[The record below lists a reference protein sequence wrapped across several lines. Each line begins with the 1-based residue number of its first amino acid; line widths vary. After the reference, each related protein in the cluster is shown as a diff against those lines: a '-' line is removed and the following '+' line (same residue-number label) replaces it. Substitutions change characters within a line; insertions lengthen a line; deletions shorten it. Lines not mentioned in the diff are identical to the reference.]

1 MHVNFTPFSCR
12 LPFFLLLITAYLNN
26 FHTKTSTNLQFSPFI
41 ESVFSECILNF
52 KENNPKDFLLTTSTI
67 LISILGLAPSRF

>member
-26 FHTKTSTNLQFSPFI
+26 YTAELFI
-41 ESVFSECILNF
+41 QKQAQIYSFLHSLNMF
-52 KENNPKDFLLTTSTI
+52 PLSAF
-67 LISILGLAPSRF
+67 